1 MLIRKNARHA
11 TAELDSARMQPVALS
26 ASRTRNEFKANE
38 NDESLTMHS
47 ASALT
52 ENWQAYRV

>member
-11 TAELDSARMQPVALS
+11 TAELDSARTQPVALS

-38 NDESLTMHS
+38 KDD
-47 ASALT
+47 ALRFCT
-52 ENWQAYRV
+52 DGELAGS